1 MNINKYLRFQVH
13 DEVGLLRA
21 FVYEDEAKKF
31 MRGNDDLKLV
41 VTPRKR
47 EKKLGVFELLGE
59 SPF

>member
-1 MNINKYLRFQVH
+1 MNINKYMRYQVH

-31 MRGNDDLKLV
+31 IRGRDDLKLV

-47 EKKLGVFELLGE
+47 EKAVDVFELLGE

>member
-1 MNINKYLRFQVH
+1 MNINKYMRFQVH

-31 MRGNDDLKLV
+31 IRGNEDLKLV
-41 VTPRKR
+41 VVPRKR
-47 EKKLGVFELLGE
+47 EKKLDVFELLGE

>member
-1 MNINKYLRFQVH
+1 MRFQVH

-21 FVYEDEAKKF
+21 FVFEDEAKKF
-31 MRGNDDLKLV
+31 MRGNNDLKLV

-47 EKKLGVFELLGE
+47 EKKLDVFELLGE

>member
-41 VTPRKR
+41 VAPRKR
-47 EKKLGVFELLGE
+47 EKKLNVFELLGE

>member
-1 MNINKYLRFQVH
+1 MNINKYMRFQVH
-13 DEVGLLRA
+13 DKVGLLRA
-21 FVYEDEAKKF
+21 FVFEDEAKKF

-47 EKKLGVFELLGE
+47 EKKLDVFELLGE

>member
-1 MNINKYLRFQVH
+1 MNINKYMRFQVH
-13 DEVGLLRA
+13 DDVGLLRA
-21 FVYEDEAKKF
+21 FVFEDEAKKF

-47 EKKLGVFELLGE
+47 EKKLDVFELLGE

>member
-1 MNINKYLRFQVH
+1 MNINKYMRFQVH

-21 FVYEDEAKKF
+21 FVFEDEAKKF
-31 MRGNDDLKLV
+31 MRGNNDLKLV

-47 EKKLGVFELLGE
+47 EKKLDVFELLGE

>member
-1 MNINKYLRFQVH
+1 MRYQVH

-31 MRGNDDLKLV
+31 VRGRDDLKLV

-47 EKKLGVFELLGE
+47 EKKLDVFELLGE